1 MEGNLMQ
8 THEICCAYNK
18 RSSSQISHSTKHVQ
32 EAIHTRIKKKVKLEA
47 EELHALP
54 EVHRAC

>member
-1 MEGNLMQ
+1 MQ